1 MNCLICGA
9 QLPVGAMFCGEC
21 GSSSTVTPQTR
32 KRPDPRPGDTTV
44 IQPLRRNTVIS
55 VPVVSVP
62 IAGPAPAPVLP
73 APVPAPVRAP
83 VPVPVLP
90 APVDAPLLPAPVLPA
105 PVLPAPVLPAP
116 VFSVSVE
123 IPDPD
128 PAPAP
133 LSVQPAAPSATSSSF
148 DAAPSAASLFVLQ
161 FSTGETISALG
172 TGLIGRRP
180 LPQPTEH
187 VDILVQIND
196 LGRSVSKSHLEFG
209 QHEGEF
215 WVSDRFSGN
224 GTIIRRPDAVLVRC
238 EPGRRY
244 LVPRGSRVEIA
255 DQFFILN

>member
-21 GSSSTVTPQTR
+21 GSSSTATPLTR
-32 KRPDPRPGDTTV
+32 KRPDPRPSDTTV
-44 IQPLRRNTVIS
+44 ILPLRRRSVIS

-62 IAGPAPAPVLP
+62 V
-73 APVPAPVRAP
+73 V
-83 VPVPVLP
+83 VPVVSVPVVVP
-90 APVDAPLLPAPVLPA
+90 VVSAPVDAPGPVPLQAP
-105 PVLPAPVLPAP
+105 
-116 VFSVSVE
+116 E
-123 IPDPD
+123 

-133 LSVQPAAPSATSSSF
+133 APT
-148 DAAPSAASLFVLQ
+148 ASLFVLQ

-180 LPQPTEH
+180 LPQPTER

-209 QHEGEF
+209 QYDGEF
-215 WVSDRFSGN
+215 WVSDRYSGN
-224 GTIIRRPDAVLVRC
+224 GTIIRRPDAVAVRC